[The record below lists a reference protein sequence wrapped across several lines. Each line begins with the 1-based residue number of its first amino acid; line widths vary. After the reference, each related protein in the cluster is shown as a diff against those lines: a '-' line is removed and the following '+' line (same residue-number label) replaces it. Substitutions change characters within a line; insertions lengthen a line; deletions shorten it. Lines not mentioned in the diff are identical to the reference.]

1 MRSDTWNKANSSR
14 PNGPETRAT
23 PRKKRRFYGAIP
35 RKQTEGEQVLQK
47 AGRENRPPKPRQSS
61 AGWHPALALVPCYR
75 PLQAWRTVENK
86 VSLTRQPPPLAELS
100 LPCGRCIGCRMAAAK
115 SWSLR
120 CRLELMR
127 HEAAAFVTLTYDQ
140 ANLPSTLEKRDL
152 QLFFKRL
159 RKANGPF
166 RFFACG
172 EYGER
177 GARPHYHGILFGIHH
192 SSRDLIGDTWG
203 LGRTHTGTVTPD
215 SIAYVAGYTFKK
227 CGVESQKRITECD
240 EDGVVTY
247 EYQPPFIQMSRRP
260 GIGGDARSRFTQSW
274 RSYAVLDGVKMP
286 VPRFLHE
293 AWKNTATPQE
303 ALTLQKE
310 KALGPQRETS
320 ETQRKAAEQIAIA
333 KQNLR
338 RDTRRL

>member
-1 MRSDTWNKANSSR
+1 
-14 PNGPETRAT
+14 
-23 PRKKRRFYGAIP
+23 
-35 RKQTEGEQVLQK
+35 
-47 AGRENRPPKPRQSS
+47 
-61 AGWHPALALVPCYR
+61 
-75 PLQAWRTVENK
+75 
-86 VSLTRQPPPLAELS
+86 
-100 LPCGRCIGCRMAAAK
+100 
-115 SWSLR
+115 
-120 CRLELMR
+120 MR

-140 ANLPSTLEKRDL
+140 KNLPSTLEKTDL
-152 QLFFKRL
+152 QKFNRRL
-159 RKANGPF
+159 RKAAGSF

-177 GARPHYHGILFGIHH
+177 GARPHYHGIYFGIPHG
-192 SSRDLIGDTWG
+192 SRDLIADTWG
-203 LGRTHTGTVTPD
+203 LGRTHTGTVSPD

-240 EDGVVTY
+240 DDGVVTF
-247 EYQPPFIQMSRRP
+247 EYQPPFILMSRRP
-260 GIGGDARSRFTQSW
+260 GIGGDARSDFTQSW

-293 AWKNTATPQE
+293 AWKKLSTPQE
-303 ALTLQKE
+303 ALLLQKE

-338 RDTRRL
+338 RDKRSL